1 MRSIRPIARQG
12 SAVALATFLIVA
24 STRTAAGKPTGEE
37 VAKTWRERLPLRL
50 EELRRGASAEA
61 YRALLAKREG
71 VPPWRKGR
79 SGASDLPARLAE
91 RFHAGGLV
99 AAEPRPLNPLL
110 DPLGLFEG
118 EAGEEPPI
126 DGLPRAFFADFDG
139 DGDLDVFAGDKY
151 GYVRYLENVAG
162 PGAEPVY
169 EERTG
174 AASPTGSLDLSRD
187 DEDPMETFPFG
198 PSAPALADLD
208 GDGDLDLFVG
218 QGYDDASPDAGGRV
232 LFFENVGSGNLA
244 RNDAANPFAGFVF
257 GTGYATPTFV
267 DIDGD
272 GDLDAFVGTKSDSGT
287 LSPTGGEVFFL
298 RNDGDDQNPAF
309 TDQTDV
315 AGQDPFAGETFAPFT
330 APYFADID
338 GDGDLDAFIGAA
350 YKVRYFRNDTVLPAP
365 PAFVEETG
373 YEHPLGGGIVIAPGP
388 VLADV
393 DGDGDL
399 DAFVGQGYGKDY
411 YLGLIQYFENTGTAA
426 DPGFLAP
433 GDRLE
438 LVDVDGDGDLDA
450 LVSSL
455 TYAYSPDDLIPA
467 AKAAGPAGPLAV
479 WYFEN
484 TGTLSEPSWQLRTG
498 LDNPFCTFNSTVV
511 PSGGSGGSVPSLAPT
526 VGDLDGDA
534 FLDAF
539 VGLPDGTLK
548 FLEADG
554 TGQLDPAATH
564 PLEAVDFGSSADPH
578 LADVNGD
585 GELDLLVGYE
595 IYDPMAETTE
605 ARVAIF
611 LNPPGP
617 DGLEAPPD
625 TVLDFTGQLVRP
637 APTVADVDGDG
648 DPDLFV
654 GGYSYDYVY
663 SVTLFVENE
672 GTPAAPS
679 FDPAAAVPAEVVI
692 AGPVSPAL
700 GDVNGDGALDLF
712 LGNLAGVEMFVTEG
726 PALEV
731 TKEITGGDLEPGGTV
746 EYTVT
751 LTNVG
756 TGAQPDDADD
766 PELTDTLPAGL
777 TLVSATLA
785 SGPGSVSTSGDTV
798 RYDGAIGVGESVSIV
813 IVASIDAGTQGQALA
828 NQAVAFYDADGDGQ
842 NETEE
847 PSDDP
852 ETGAVDDPTSF
863 VVGGNIDPAEIPTLS
878 QWGSMLFAGL
888 LSLLGLF
895 GLRRFGG

>member
-1 MRSIRPIARQG
+1 MSSMRSIARQG
-12 SAVALATFLIVA
+12 SAVALATFLTVA

-37 VAKTWRERLPLRL
+37 VAEAWRKRLPLRL
-50 EELRRGASAEA
+50 EELRRGAATDA
-61 YRALLAKREG
+61 YRALLAARDG
-71 VPPWRKGR
+71 VPPWRRGR
-79 SGASDLPARLAE
+79 RGQAPARLAE
-91 RFHAGGLV
+91 RFHAGGLA

-118 EAGEEPPI
+118 EAGEEPPV
-126 DGLPRAFFADFDG
+126 DALPRVFFADFDG

-162 PGAEPVY
+162 PGVDPVY

-218 QGYDDASPDAGGRV
+218 QGYDDESPDAGGRV
-232 LFFENVGSGNLA
+232 LFFENDGSGNLA
-244 RNDAANPFAGFVF
+244 REDAANPFAGFVF

-272 GDLDAFVGTKSDSGT
+272 GDLDAFVGTKLASVAP
-287 LSPTGGEVFFL
+287 SPTGGEVFFL
-298 RNDGDDQNPAF
+298 RNDGDDQSPTF
-309 TDQTDV
+309 TDQTGV

-338 GDGDLDAFIGAA
+338 GDGDLDAFIGAS
-350 YKVRYFRNDTVLPAP
+350 YKIRYFRNDTVLPAP
-365 PAFVEETG
+365 PAFVEQTG
-373 YEHPLGGGIVIAPGP
+373 YGNPLGDGIAIGPGP

-399 DAFVGQGYGKDY
+399 DAFVGQGYGKDD

-450 LVSSL
+450 VVSSL
-455 TYAYSPDDLIPA
+455 SYSYSSEGLLLGV
-467 AKAAGPAGPLAV
+467 KAAGPSGPLSV
-479 WYFEN
+479 RYFEN
-484 TGTLSEPSWQLRTG
+484 TGTSSEPSWQLRTG
-498 LDNPFCTFNSTVV
+498 LDNPFCTFNSTFL
-511 PSGGSGGSVPSLAPT
+511 PSGPSDGSVPSLAAT

-534 FLDAF
+534 YLDAF
-539 VGLPDGTLK
+539 VGLPDGTLE
-548 FLEADG
+548 FLEDDG

-564 PLEAVDFGSSADPH
+564 PLEAVDLGSSADPH
-578 LADVNGD
+578 LADLNGD

-595 IYDPMAETTE
+595 VYDSVAETTE
-605 ARVAIF
+605 AHVALF
-611 LNPPGP
+611 LNPVGP
-617 DGLEAPPD
+617 DGLDAPAD
-625 TVLDFTGQLVRP
+625 TVLDFTGDLERP

-654 GGYSYDYVY
+654 GGYPYEELY
-663 SVTLFVENE
+663 SVALFVENE
-672 GTPAAPS
+672 GTATAPS

-692 AGPVSPAL
+692 AGPISPAL
-700 GDVNGDGALDLF
+700 GDVDGDGELDLF
-712 LGNLAGVEMFVTEG
+712 LGNLSGVEMFVTLAPE
-726 PALEV
+726 LEV
-731 TKEITGGDLEPGGTV
+731 TKEITGGDLEPGGSV

-756 TGAQPDDADD
+756 TGAQPDDPDD

-785 SGPGSVSTSGDTV
+785 SGPGSVSTSGSTV
-798 RYDGAIGVGESVSIV
+798 RYDGAIGVGESVSLV
-813 IVASIDAGTQGQALA
+813 ITATIDADTLGQTLA

-852 ETGAVDDPTSF
+852 GTGAVDDPTSF
-863 VVGGNIDPAEIPTLS
+863 VVAGNIDPAEIPTLS

-895 GLRRFGG
+895 GLRRFGS